1 MQFNIKKRD
10 TRDVKTQYPETEFQ
24 IAKDFSRRLYNEL
37 GDFIKAVVLF
47 GSATGSGRKTVN
59 DIDILVIVDDVKM
72 QFTEDL
78 VQTYRVITQ
87 KIIADTDPQKLHV
100 QSMKFSAFWEYV
112 RSGDPVA
119 TNVLRYGI
127 ALIDTGFF
135 DPLQSLLDQGRIR
148 PTPESIAT
156 YFALAPKSIESSDR
170 HMLNA
175 TVELYWAV
183 INAAHA
189 ALMHYG
195 EVPPS
200 PDHVAE
206 IMKRTLI
213 RDKKITV
220 TSVKTMEDMYKIFKG
235 ITHRKIG
242 GISGKE
248 YDSYRIKVDKFVKEM
263 DKFIRTSR
271 KK

>member
-1 MQFNIKKRD
+1 MKFKIKKRD
-10 TRDVKTQYPETEFQ
+10 DRDTTTAYPPTEFQ
-24 IAKDFSRRLYNEL
+24 IAKDFSQRIYKEL
-37 GDFIKAVVLF
+37 GEFLKAVILF
-47 GSATGSGRKTVN
+47 GSATGSGKQCVN
-59 DIDILVIVDDVKM
+59 DIDILVIVDDVKI

-78 VQTYRVITQ
+78 VQTYRVILQ
-87 KIIADTDPQKLHV
+87 KVIADTDPKRLHI

-127 ALIDTGFF
+127 ALIDSGFF
-135 DPLQSLLDQGRIR
+135 DPLQLLLDQGRIR

-156 YFALAPKSIESSDR
+156 YFALAPKSLESSDR

-183 INAAHA
+183 INASHA

-206 IMKRTLI
+206 IMKKTLI
-213 RDKKITV
+213 KDKKITAE
-220 TSVKTMEDMYKIFKG
+220 SVKTMEDMYKVFKG
-235 ITHRKIG
+235 ITGRKTRAITG
-242 GISGKE
+242 QE
-248 YDSYRIKVDKFVKEM
+248 YDTYRIRVDKFVKEM
-263 DKFIRTSR
+263 DKFIRNSR